1 MTAFAR
7 SHTVT
12 KGKYYQKPAEGADA
26 DGVGYLLSQSTAPL
40 KSFTEIEEVEGKTK
54 AANPKA
60 RSDPGGEDPQSWV
73 PQLVARAE
81 YKEQGAP
88 AGSTS

>member
-1 MTAFAR
+1 M
-7 SHTVT
+7 
-12 KGKYYQKPAEGADA
+12 GC
-26 DGVGYLLSQSTAPL
+26 LLSQSTAPL
-40 KSFTEIEEVEGKTK
+40 KNFTEIEEVEGQTK

-60 RSDPGGEDPQSWV
+60 GSDPGGEDPQSWV
-73 PQLVARAE
+73 PQLVSRTE